1 MHDTKKKSI
10 VLLMVFCL
18 VGVMVAGCIDV
29 GTPQKVELKVFHA
42 GSLAVPFGGQG
53 NVTMEKAFEEKYP
66 NVDVRLESAG
76 SVATIRKVT
85 DVGKTADVV
94 AVADYS
100 LIPKLMYPEY
110 TDWHVMFA
118 NNKMVLAYT
127 NQSRYANEI
136 NQDNWYEI
144 LRRPD
149 VKFGFSNPNTD
160 PCGYRSQMVCQL
172 AELHYNDSKIFD
184 DLIANNTAITGRL
197 ENNTYIITVPDDI
210 SPSQRVSVRDKS
222 VTLVTGLE
230 AGGLNYAFEYQ
241 SVAKQHGLMFVELPS
256 QIDLSSVDY
265 ADTYKKVQV
274 VQASGEAATGS
285 PIVYGMTVPKNADH
299 PELGLKFVEFVISS
313 EGQDIMESYGQP
325 PIVPAVGSGNVPEE
339 LANAVAS

>member
-1 MHDTKKKSI
+1 MIQKKKSI
-10 VLLMVFCL
+10 VLLIVFCL

-29 GTPQKVELKVFHA
+29 STPQKVELKVFHA
-42 GSLAVPFGGQG
+42 GSFAVPFGGQG
-53 NVTMEKAFEEKYP
+53 NITMEKAFEEKYP
-66 NVDVRLESAG
+66 NVDVQLESAG

-110 TDWHVMFA
+110 ADWYVMFA
-118 NNKMVLAYT
+118 KNKMVLAYT
-127 NQSRYANEI
+127 NQSRHANEI

-144 LRRPD
+144 LRQPD

-197 ENNTYIITVPDDI
+197 ENDTYIITVPDDI
-210 SPSQRVSVRDKS
+210 SPSRRVSVRDKS

-230 AGGLNYAFEYQ
+230 AGGLDYAFEYQ

-274 VQASGEAATGS
+274 VLASGEVATGS
-285 PIVYGMTVPKNADH
+285 PIVYGMTVPKNAGH
-299 PELGLKFVEFVISS
+299 PELGLKFVEFVIGS
-313 EGQDIMESYGQP
+313 EGQDIMKSYGQP
-325 PIVPAVGSGNVPEE
+325 PIVPAVGRDNVPEE